1 MKIGIIS
8 DTHDHLAM
16 CRAALKAF
24 ADEGAKTVLH
34 AGDYVAPFVIPEF
47 DKAGVS
53 LIGVFG
59 NNDGEKLFLAQ
70 KFREFKFELYP
81 GPYELELE
89 GRRICLMHEPRCL
102 DSLIKSGNY
111 DLIVYGHTHQLDIQE
126 EGTLVVNPGE
136 ACGYLTGKATCAV
149 VNLADMSG
157 RIIEL
162 ASGTPDD
169 K

>member
-102 DSLIKSGNY
+102 DSLIKLDAGCRKQ
-111 DLIVYGHTHQLDIQE
+111 DLIREMKGHILA
-126 EGTLVVNPGE
+126 EGRL
-136 ACGYLTGKATCAV
+136 
-149 VNLADMSG
+149 MG
-157 RIIEL
+157 RY
-162 ASGTPDD
+162 T
-169 K
+169 KQ